1 MGKNIILNS
10 LKESFISAWNHKY
23 LFFLL
28 FILQV
33 VIFGLFFAA
42 SQAYLPKVFEHAK
55 NISDYLSQQKLD
67 EASVTE
73 NVLQQKNILGD
84 DPLSISRN
92 LDAMKHYFR
101 IYLAFIFVILL
112 ISMSV
117 NWSLTAGFFRK
128 INLAELRNIF
138 LKMIAI
144 LVFYLGIIF
153 AFFYSIFSISFSEA
167 AYDPSRIFMKYFL
180 FFGISLFLLY
190 FMFIS
195 LSFPEKMGLK
205 EIPLRTLAAG
215 VRKIHCILSVYLINI
230 LLFLISV
237 SLLSYFVEISFILMA
252 LSLLLLIFSFV
263 FGRIFVMKV
272 VQKLNV

>member
-10 LKESFISAWNHKY
+10 LKESFISIWNHKY

-28 FILQV
+28 FVLQI
-33 VIFGLFFAA
+33 IFFGAFFAA
-42 SQAYLPKVFEHAK
+42 SQAYLPKVFQHAK

-117 NWSLTAGFFRK
+117 NWALTAKFFRK
-128 INLAELRNIF
+128 INFIDLSKIF
-138 LKMIAI
+138 LKMISV

-153 AFFYSIFSISFSEA
+153 AFFYSVFSISFSEA
-167 AYDPSRIFMKYFL
+167 AYDPSRIFAKYFL
-180 FFGISLFLLY
+180 FFAISLFLLY

-195 LSFPEKMGLK
+195 LSLPEKAGLK
-205 EIPLRTLAAG
+205 EIPLRTLTIG
-215 VRKIHCILSVYLINI
+215 VRKIHYIFLAYIINI
-230 LLFLISV
+230 LSFLISIF
-237 SLLSYFVEISFILMA
+237 LLSYFVEINFILMG
-252 LSLLLLIFSFV
+252 LSLLLLIFSFI
-263 FGRIFVMKV
+263 FGRMFVMKL
-272 VQKLNV
+272 VQKLNS